1 MKEGAL
7 RGTRV
12 QIVSV
17 NDLSLP
23 TLWGTALGSGSS
35 SPGMAFLILQ
45 QAGIV
50 DRTPFQSYQ
59 AQSGLPGWAQAQGQ
73 AESGRG
79 LWEGPSMVPGRERTR
94 LPKPLGSQC
103 LKPCGREHCE
113 ETPPQWHQRR
123 HTGGT
128 SVRIVWVSGA
138 ESLVQDQTHT
148 GPQASMGSELQF
160 SWLLNQPA
168 GLCSACKAIVWS
180 PPGAGGRCLWTLAT
194 CRGASRT

>member
-1 MKEGAL
+1 MRTGRSQREQVNVLREVAGDELQGLGPCARACTTIPEEWVSSELGMKEGAL

-123 HTGGT
+123 HT
-128 SVRIVWVSGA
+128 
-138 ESLVQDQTHT
+138 E
-148 GPQASMGSELQF
+148 PQKG
-160 SWLLNQPA
+160 
-168 GLCSACKAIVWS
+168 
-180 PPGAGGRCLWTLAT
+180 
-194 CRGASRT
+194 